1 VTEKKMATK
10 KKSTTAL
17 ATLNGDVTSSTLAKA
32 GVEVKLTKSEIAE
45 YIAEKAKKQIEDET
59 TALEN
64 KYGGRHDFYW
74 GNCAVANPP
83 KRIANVAK
91 AILGAVD
98 EDDGTSL
105 AVTIQFAG
113 EDNCGRKNRW
123 IIEIDGRTSFAYNML
138 DTEQIPPE
146 FTAWAADKER
156 YNTLQKKHA
165 ELNRKNYKV
174 LLVESILSGSVAGT
188 TVLADLNKMVEQMVA
203 APVAE

>member
-1 VTEKKMATK
+1 MAAR

-17 ATLNGDVTSSTLAKA
+17 AALNGDVTSSTLAKA

-45 YIAEKAKKQIEDET
+45 YIAEKAKKQIEEET

-64 KYGGRHDFYW
+64 KYGGRNDFYW
-74 GNCAVANPP
+74 GSCAVANPP

-91 AILGAVD
+91 AIIGADD
-98 EDDGTSL
+98 EDDGTALS
-105 AVTIQFAG
+105 VKVQFAG
-113 EDNCGRKNRW
+113 EDNCGRRNRW
-123 IIEIDGRTSFAYNML
+123 VVEIDGRTSFAYNML

-146 FTAWAADKER
+146 YAAWAADKER
-156 YNTLQKKHA
+156 YNTLQKKNA

-203 APVAE
+203 APVSTD

>member
-1 VTEKKMATK
+1 MAAK

-17 ATLNGDVTSSTLAKA
+17 AALNGDVATSTLAKA
-32 GVEVKLTKSEIAE
+32 GVEVKLTKGEIAE

-98 EDDGTSL
+98 EDDGSGL
-105 AVTIQFAG
+105 AVKVQFAG

-123 IIEIDGRTSFAYNML
+123 IVEIDGRTSFAYNML

-146 FTAWAADKER
+146 FAAWAADKER
-156 YNTLQKKHA
+156 YDALSKKHA

-203 APVAE
+203 APVSSD

>member
-1 VTEKKMATK
+1 MAAR

-17 ATLNGDVTSSTLAKA
+17 AALNGDVTSSTLAKA

-45 YIAEKAKKQIEDET
+45 YIAEKAKKQIEEET

-64 KYGGRHDFYW
+64 KYGGRRDFYW

-105 AVTIQFAG
+105 TVKIEFAG

-123 IIEIDGRTSFAYNML
+123 VVEIDGRTSFAYNML

-156 YNTLQKKHA
+156 YDALSKKHN
-165 ELNRKNYKV
+165 ELCKKNYKV

-203 APVAE
+203 APVSSD

>member
-1 VTEKKMATK
+1 MATK

>member
-1 VTEKKMATK
+1 MAAR

-17 ATLNGDVTSSTLAKA
+17 AALNGDVATSTLAKA
-32 GVEVKLTKSEIAE
+32 GVEVKLTKGEIAE
-45 YIAEKAKKQIEDET
+45 YIAEKAKKQIEGET

-105 AVTIQFAG
+105 TVTIQFAG

-123 IIEIDGRTSFAYNML
+123 VVEIDGRTSFAYNML

-156 YNTLQKKHA
+156 YDALQKKHA

-174 LLVESILSGSVAGT
+174 LLVESILSGYVAGT

-203 APVAE
+203 APLSSD